1 MKTREDYDKIIDD
14 IKTKL
19 GDDFS
24 KISDVVADLS
34 TDYDSVIAQDK
45 QYQDDMQKLKDE
57 KVQLLET
64 NNKLFTQVTNKAV
77 ENKDPIE
84 KKKQDEEND
93 NKLLTLDDVVDE
105 KGGLN

>member
-64 NNKLFTQVTNKAV
+64 NNKLFTQVTNKSQ

-84 KKKQDEEND
+84 KKKQDEENN